1 MKNKE
6 PVISEKNHTTYIEAI
21 EIDLSS
27 ATNEEWKTIVSE
39 KLKSAGR
46 FEIHCWNEEEKEIE
60 MALRY
65 GRLKETGWNYGKVI
79 EGKVTEKMA
88 DFLLSLPKPTD
99 TEVYN
104 KMTPFFSI
112 FLENGFS
119 SEHYG
124 TELNQRERGR

>member
-65 GRLKETGWNYGKVI
+65 GRLKETGW
-79 EGKVTEKMA
+79 
-88 DFLLSLPKPTD
+88 S
-99 TEVYN
+99 
-104 KMTPFFSI
+104 
-112 FLENGFS
+112 
-119 SEHYG
+119 
-124 TELNQRERGR
+124 

>member
-6 PVISEKNHTTYIEAI
+6 PVISEEHHRTYIEAI

-27 ATNEEWKTIVSE
+27 AANEEWKAIMSE
-39 KLKSAGR
+39 KLRSAVR
-46 FEIHCWNEEEKEIE
+46 FEIHCWNGEEKEIE

-65 GRLKETGWNYGKVI
+65 GRLKETGWSYGKVI
-79 EGKVTEKMA
+79 EGKITEKMA

-112 FLENGFS
+112 FLDNGFS

>member
-27 ATNEEWKTIVSE
+27 ATNEEWKTIMSE

-65 GRLKETGWNYGKVI
+65 GRLKETGWSYGKVI

-112 FLENGFS
+112 FLDNGFS
-119 SEHYG
+119 
-124 TELNQRERGR
+124 